1 MERLVGLANCWNAR
15 SNGPKIVEGLAGTVC
30 QRRITT
36 SVLSP
41 IAKFRADGLSWYPT
55 LKQRRRNA
63 TPSNEELF
71 VGAPTT
77 GTHRRAW
84 MSGNKS
90 KNDRRFLRT
99 LRVLRNDTA
108 WGRLWDPADPAS
120 GAGIGYERYPMSQ
133 NRHPSAFAQGRL
145 FTITLQWVGMG
156 RSWRI
161 IQLIPNRSCTCP
173 KREAKN
179 VSWMG
184 MRMRPPCDS
193 AEKTRSASLSLSTL
207 NVR

>member
-1 MERLVGLANCWNAR
+1 MYTGHYIHDISFNTSYTLGYFSSLFYVCTKLLLKTKHFPSFRPQNSKKSVEVG
-15 SNGPKIVEGLAGTVC
+15 
-30 QRRITT
+30 
-36 SVLSP
+36 
-41 IAKFRADGLSWYPT
+41 